1 MSNPSS
7 FLPGTLFVR
16 ETGRRYRQATPAEVV
31 AAARD
36 EVERTFKRDVRISD
50 PASVRRYLT
59 MTMSM
64 LTRETFRMLMLDA
77 QHQLLDAVDVS
88 VGTLDAASVYPREVV
103 KIALAADRCAAV
115 IFAHQHPSGTPEP
128 STADRLLTDR
138 LRQALALVDVR
149 VLDHFVIGGT
159 QMTSMAEKGMV

>member
-1 MSNPSS
+1 MSNFSTIPA
-7 FLPGTLFVR
+7 GTLFVR
-16 ETGRRYRQATPAEVV
+16 ETGRRYRQATSAEVI

-50 PASVRRYLT
+50 PGSVRRYLVHT
-59 MTMSM
+59 MAM
-64 LTRETFRMLMLDA
+64 LTRETFRMILLDA

-88 VGTLDAASVYPREVV
+88 VGTIDAASVYPREVV
-103 KIALAADRCAAV
+103 KIALRAERCAAV

-149 VLDHFVIGGT
+149 VLDHFVIGGS
-159 QMTSMAEKGMV
+159 QMTSMAERGLL

>member
-1 MSNPSS
+1 MSNPS
-7 FLPGTLFVR
+7 FLPGALFVR
-16 ETGRRYRQATPAEVV
+16 ETGRRYRQATPAEVLAV
-31 AAARD
+31 ARD
-36 EVERTFKRDVRISD
+36 EVERHFKRDVKLSD

-59 MTMSM
+59 LTMSM
-64 LTRETFRMLMLDA
+64 LTRETFRMLVLDA
-77 QHQLLDAVDVS
+77 QHQVLEAVDIS

-103 KIALAADRCAAV
+103 KLALQHNAAAV

-149 VLDHFVIGGT
+149 VLDHFVVGGNT
-159 QMTSMAEKGMV
+159 CASFAEKGLL